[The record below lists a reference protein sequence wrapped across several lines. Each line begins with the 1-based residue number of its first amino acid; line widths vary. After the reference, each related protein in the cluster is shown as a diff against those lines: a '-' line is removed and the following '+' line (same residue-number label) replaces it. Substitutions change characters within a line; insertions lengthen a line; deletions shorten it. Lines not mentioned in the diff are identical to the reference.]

1 MGAITIRGLEDA
13 LVSAIKRRAGDQ
25 GVSMEEE
32 VRRLLQATYAD
43 DRQARGREWAKRQ
56 LERLRRG
63 ELPRADISSVETIR
77 MMREEREQQ
86 LMDAIEGR
94 SGPRR

>member
-1 MGAITIRGLEDA
+1 MGALTIRNFDDK
-13 LVSAIKRRAGDQ
+13 VISAIKRRAAEH

-32 VRRLLQATYAD
+32 VRRLLASNYSDESQK
-43 DRQARGREWAKRQ
+43 RGQEWAKRQ
-56 LERLRRG
+56 LERLKRG
-63 ELPRADISSVETIR
+63 ELPRAKTSSVDIIR
-77 MMREEREQQ
+77 EMREERDQQ

>member
-1 MGAITIRGLEDA
+1 MGAITIRGLDDA
-13 LVSAIKRRAGDQ
+13 IVTAIKRRAGDQ
-25 GVSMEEE
+25 GLSMEEE

-43 DRQARGREWAKRQ
+43 DRQARGRAWAKRQ

-63 ELPRADISSVETIR
+63 ELPKADISSVKTIR
-77 MMREEREQQ
+77 MMREERDQQ

-94 SGPRR
+94 SGSRR